1 MRTLDLRQQ
10 QVSVADLLQCA
21 RTETVYI
28 LNEEGEAFILEAAD
42 AFERE
47 VAQLGQSDMF
57 IAFLAERAKEAGL
70 RSLDDLERKLSSA
83 AEDTA
88 QQ

>member
-1 MRTLDLRQQ
+1 MRTLDLGQQ

-47 VAQLGQSDMF
+47 VAQLGQSDAFM
-57 IAFLAERAKEAGL
+57 AFLAERSKESGMT
-70 RSLDDLERKLSSA
+70 SLDDLERKLSSA

>member
-21 RTETVYI
+21 RTEPVRI

-47 VAQLGQSDMF
+47 VAQLGQSEKF
-57 IAFLAERAKEAGL
+57 IAFLAERSKEPGGM
-70 RSLDDLERKLSSA
+70 SLDDLERKLSSA
-83 AEDTA
+83 EEETS